1 MTRTSENL
9 EDRVRAVRLLLDEFK
24 LERYVYIS
32 VIGVCLIILLSGAIT
47 AMVKASFDN
56 ATVVAMF
63 GPCGVIAAMA
73 GRLLKMWDRA
83 TEIISQRGS
92 S

>member
-1 MTRTSENL
+1 MTGSTENL
-9 EDRVRAVRLLLDEFK
+9 EERVRAVRLLLDEFK

-32 VIGVCLIILLSGAIT
+32 VIGVCLIILLSGAIIAT
-47 AMVKASFDN
+47 LKASFDN

-63 GPCGVIAAMA
+63 GPSGVIAAMA

-83 TEIISQRGS
+83 AEIVSQRETS
-92 S
+92 